1 MKEKLKKLSCGCFLL
16 AAVTFAIDY
25 ICFHFLTD
33 SGFTTVWQLEAGK
46 PFATELVGQLGVL
59 FLFAG
64 IFSLLAA
71 KTVFSEKE
79 E

>member
-16 AAVTFAIDY
+16 AAVIFAIDY

-33 SGFTTVWQLEAGK
+33 SGFTTVWQPEAGK